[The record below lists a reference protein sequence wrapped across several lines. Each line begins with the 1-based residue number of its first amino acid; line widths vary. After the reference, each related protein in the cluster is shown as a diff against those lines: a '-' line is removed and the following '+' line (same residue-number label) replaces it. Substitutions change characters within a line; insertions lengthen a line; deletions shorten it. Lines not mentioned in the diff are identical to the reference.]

1 VEHRGNLERKQAL
14 VVEAEA
20 LLPVTDVGTAKR
32 ALRSIQERW
41 EAIGHVPR
49 ADKDRIDRR
58 FRAVEDAVRQADE
71 RRWAATDPAR
81 RARAEDTAERFRT
94 ALARAEQDLA
104 AAQAAG
110 DPRRIEAA
118 QSSVDSTR
126 ALLAAVEGT
135 VSEFAG
141 PAGS

>member
-1 VEHRGNLERKQAL
+1 
-14 VVEAEA
+14 
-20 LLPVTDVGTAKR
+20 
-32 ALRSIQERW
+32 
-41 EAIGHVPR
+41 
-49 ADKDRIDRR
+49 
-58 FRAVEDAVRQADE
+58 VEDAVRQADE
-71 RRWAATDPAR
+71 KRWAATDPAR

-104 AAQAAG
+104 AAKAAG

-118 QSSVDSTR
+118 QASVDSTR

>member
-1 VEHRGNLERKQAL
+1 
-14 VVEAEA
+14 
-20 LLPVTDVGTAKR
+20 
-32 ALRSIQERW
+32 
-41 EAIGHVPR
+41 
-49 ADKDRIDRR
+49 
-58 FRAVEDAVRQADE
+58 VEDAVRQADE
-71 RRWAATDPAR
+71 KRWAATDPAR

-94 ALARAEQDLA
+94 ALARAELDLA
-104 AAQAAG
+104 AAKAAG

-118 QSSVDSTR
+118 QASVDSTR

>member
-1 VEHRGNLERKQAL
+1 
-14 VVEAEA
+14 
-20 LLPVTDVGTAKR
+20 
-32 ALRSIQERW
+32 
-41 EAIGHVPR
+41 
-49 ADKDRIDRR
+49 
-58 FRAVEDAVRQADE
+58 VRQADE
-71 RRWAATDPAR
+71 KRWAATDPAR

-118 QSSVDSTR
+118 QASVDSTR